1 MLHSTRGQK
10 PLSQGKTL
18 EAEACLGPSWP
29 SPTLPPSR
37 PTCCPQP
44 PAGLGAAARPG
55 VQALCTSGSPKGFM
69 GLPMNG
75 PVELRGGR
83 ARVNMTGSE
92 LPFSPCLLP
101 QDPGPKY
108 DFLSPELR
116 ARLAP
121 QNPGLGPTGGIRPD
135 LHRQAPKADGEKGPQ
150 VFSFPGLYPG
160 PEGLGTLCGPFR
172 P

>member
-1 MLHSTRGQK
+1 
-10 PLSQGKTL
+10 
-18 EAEACLGPSWP
+18 
-29 SPTLPPSR
+29 
-37 PTCCPQP
+37 
-44 PAGLGAAARPG
+44 
-55 VQALCTSGSPKGFM
+55 M

-121 QNPGLGPTGGIRPD
+121 QNPGLGPTGGIQPD

-150 VFSFPGLYPG
+150 VFRFPGLYPG
-160 PEGLGTLCGPFR
+160 PEGFGTLCGPFR